1 MLFIVDVPIYIIY
14 VNYKF
19 TFPLTVHT
27 VFFSFFVSLLHSH
40 QRLLFLVFFITTILT
55 GVRWYPVVLI
65 CISLMI
71 SVVEHLFIYLLAI
84 CMFSLEKCLIRYCT
98 HVQSDFLNLS
108 FFFFFLCILDI
119 NPLSEIWFVN
129 MFSYSV
135 GFFSLCEWFPCCA
148 EAFIVWYSSTCLFFL
163 LLPLLLVS
171 NPENHHWDW
180 CQRAYCL
187 SFLLGALCFQ
197 ILHSS
202 L

>member
-71 SVVEHLFIYLLAI
+71 SVVEHLFICLLAI
-84 CMFSLEKCLIRYCT
+84 CVPSLEKSPFKFLD
-98 HVQSDFLNLS
+98 HFLNPINIFFCYWVARVRQRINLLLNLFSQSIGWLS
-108 FFFFFLCILDI
+108 TC
-119 NPLSEIWFVN
+119 
-129 MFSYSV
+129 
-135 GFFSLCEWFPCCA
+135 FPCWA
-148 EAFIVWYSSTCLFFL
+148 AF
-163 LLPLLLVS
+163 
-171 NPENHHWDW
+171 
-180 CQRAYCL
+180 
-187 SFLLGALCFQ
+187 
-197 ILHSS
+197 
-202 L
+202 